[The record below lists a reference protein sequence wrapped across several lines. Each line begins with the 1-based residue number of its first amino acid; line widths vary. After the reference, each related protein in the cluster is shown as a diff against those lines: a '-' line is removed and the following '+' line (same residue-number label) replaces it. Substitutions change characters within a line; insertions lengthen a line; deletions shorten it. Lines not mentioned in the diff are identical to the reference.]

1 MGLARRAVI
10 TLALLMA
17 GSPAQAGGEVY
28 GGEPVPQGP
37 MVVHRQNLPPPSAP
51 MPDDRAEA
59 FAEAQVVDGDP
70 YGRTDYWPE
79 GRGERRGMYF
89 GPGFYERGYYYP
101 SQRQFPD
108 YWDYDAR
115 RAGTDGSLWT
125 VLYKG
130 GIDPFIPTQR
140 EIDFVRAAPVRV
152 ITKLR
157 IDEDL
162 RRIHAMAQKMA
173 KSRRRDDGW
182 AGGRYDHPMK

>member
-10 TLALLMA
+10 SLAMLVA
-17 GSPAQAGGEVY
+17 APAAAIAGGEVL
-28 GGEPVPQGP
+28 GGEPVPVGP
-37 MVVHRQNLPPPSAP
+37 AVVHRQALPPPGP

-59 FAEAQVVDGDP
+59 FAEAQSVDGDP
-70 YGRTDYWPE
+70 FGRTDYWPE
-79 GRGERRGMYF
+79 GRGERRGLYF

-108 YWDYDAR
+108 YWDYDSK

-130 GIDPFIPTQR
+130 GIDPFVPTQR
-140 EIDFVRAAPVRV
+140 EIDFVRAAPVRIV
-152 ITKLR
+152 TKLR

-162 RRIHAMAQKMA
+162 RRLHAMAQKLA
-173 KSRRRDDGW
+173 KNRRRDDGW